1 MASPAPCKF
10 FASGYC
16 MRGEDCR
23 YSHEKTTII
32 PQVSISAKKPS
43 EVATSHSTQDP
54 RSQIPCYHHS
64 RGNCR
69 NGSACPYSH
78 TAEKQKEKA
87 AEADL
92 DPEGKQNYDNFT
104 RDFGGA
110 LAKFDVGAQVSKI
123 SLPTDF
129 SAARIDGLPLD
140 VTAESFVSLLR
151 KKGVHLM
158 PECVRIRRYDDT
170 ASADV
175 KVDDPTFAKGF
186 CSKLN
191 EKTFLKT
198 KYPNMKASHVSAG
211 LQSGTNSHQIECKK
225 IQCSWFKP
233 SRTVWLHFRSENVA
247 EKVSERINS
256 KSFKVLGQTI
266 RSQPPTGRMA
276 SLLGP
281 LTWTVMLP
289 NLPAMTTQKDIPT
302 YITLPHHI
310 PQRIEIGEVN
320 YDVEGEEASA
330 IVMSLL
336 LGVGPIE
343 WSQISTE
350 LEGKRAKA
358 VARYYEESDAR
369 AAVTSLQDMPLPFC
383 KALTLTVQLIST
395 AKFKVASSI
404 FNAIQSRIRTVSQ
417 IWNEQH
423 LKFKIYPSAGLK
435 QQYRVLKI
443 EGEASKD
450 VAAAKEALNGILDGI
465 TVMDGDKPLWTSS
478 LMGNGTVFQK
488 FKRIQQDHGVIIL
501 RNKRKQEIKLYGPE
515 ENCKEVESIITT
527 IIGNA
532 SYTAHIIEL
541 KPEDFRWACNGGF
554 RMIATALGDNIATFD
569 IVSRPRRILIAGTE
583 KEYETA
589 LKMIGKKES
598 KPQSESVTAKEDCV
612 VCWGTA
618 DNPILTKC
626 NHVYCIE
633 CFELSCSA
641 ASSNGKTFSI
651 NCHGDMGRCQV
662 SFSLEELQEILSS
675 KAFEDIL
682 EASFSSHIQRNPQTF
697 RYCPKPNCDTI
708 YRVTDTMHFN
718 TCTEC
723 CTVICTY
730 CHHQHDNK
738 TCAEY
743 EYESSGKYEATLK
756 MMEKIGIKSC
766 PKCKTSIE
774 KTDGCNHIECKCGAH
789 LCWVCLESFEYS
801 KLCYD
806 HMSAKHGG
814 CFSLPFLQE

>member
-1 MASPAPCKF
+1 MASLAPCKF

-16 MRGEDCR
+16 MRGENCR
-23 YSHEKTTII
+23 YSHEKTTVT
-32 PQVSISAKKPS
+32 PQVSVSAKKPS
-43 EVATSHSTQDP
+43 EAATSTSTQDP
-54 RSQIPCYHHS
+54 RSQVPCYHYS

-69 NGSACPYSH
+69 NGSTCPFSH

-87 AEADL
+87 AKPDL
-92 DPEGKQNYDNFT
+92 DPEENQNYDNFT
-104 RDFGGA
+104 REFGGA
-110 LAKFDVGAQVSKI
+110 SAKFDVGAQVSKI

-140 VTAESFVSLLR
+140 VTAESFVSLLK
-151 KKGVHLM
+151 KKGIQLL
-158 PECVRIRRYDDT
+158 PECVRIRRYDNA

-198 KYPNMKASHVSAG
+198 KYPNMEAFHVSAG

-233 SRTVWLHFRSENVA
+233 SRTVWLHFGSESVA
-247 EKVSERINS
+247 EKVFARFDS
-256 KSFKVLGQTI
+256 KSYKVLGQPVKCHSPSRRVTS
-266 RSQPPTGRMA
+266 RFD
-276 SLLGP
+276 P
-281 LTWTVMLP
+281 LAWTLMLT
-289 NLPAMTTQKDIPT
+289 NLPAKTAEKDIT
-302 YITLPHHI
+302 SAIKLPHHM
-310 PQRIEIGEVN
+310 PRKIEIGEVN

-369 AAVTSLQDMPLPFC
+369 AAVISLQDMPLPFC
-383 KALTLTVQLIST
+383 ETLTLTIQLIST

-404 FNAIQSRIRTVSQ
+404 FNAVQSRIRTVSQ

-450 VAAAKEALNGILDGI
+450 VAAAKERLNEILDGI
-465 TVMDGDKPLWTSS
+465 TVMNGDKPLWTSS
-478 LMGNGTVFQK
+478 LIGNGTVFQK
-488 FKRIQQDHGVIIL
+488 LKKIQQDHGVIIL
-501 RNKRKQEIKLYGPE
+501 RNKRKQIIKLYGPE

-527 IIGNA
+527 IIGTE

-554 RMIATALGDNIATFD
+554 KMIATAFGDNIATFD

-583 KEYETA
+583 KEYEIA

-598 KPQSESVTAKEDCV
+598 KPLSESVTTKEDCV
-612 VCWGTA
+612 VCWGIA

-641 ASSNGKTFSI
+641 ASSNGKNFSI

-662 SFSLEELQEILSS
+662 SFNLKELQEILSS

-682 EASFSSHIQRNPQTF
+682 AVSFSTHIQRNPQAF

-718 TCTEC
+718 TCIEC

-743 EYESSGKYEATLK
+743 EDETSGRYEATLK
-756 MMEKIGIKSC
+756 LMEKIGIKSC
-766 PKCKTSIE
+766 PKCKISIE

-789 LCWVCLESFEYS
+789 LCWVCLESFEHS
-801 KLCYD
+801 KLCYE

-814 CFSLPFLQE
+814 CYDFRE